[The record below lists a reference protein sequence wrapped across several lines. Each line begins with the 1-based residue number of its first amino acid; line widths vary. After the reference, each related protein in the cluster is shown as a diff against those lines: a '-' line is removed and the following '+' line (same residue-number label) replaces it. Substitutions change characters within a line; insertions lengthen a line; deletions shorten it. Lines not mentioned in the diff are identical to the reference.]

1 MYCIPFAGD
10 RGKWAGEVSEKLRSG
25 LEELERT
32 FSCCCLLVSAV
43 EEVTTVEAPV
53 TAVGILS
60 GGSGEA
66 AVTVVMG
73 GEEGADLDVL
83 PKNLRPES
91 LA

>member
-1 MYCIPFAGD
+1 MYCMPFTGD

-25 LEELERT
+25 LEALERT
-32 FSCCCLLVSAV
+32 FSCCLLVSTVAV
-43 EEVTTVEAPV
+43 VTVEAPV

-66 AVTVVMG
+66 AVTVVIG

-83 PKNLRPES
+83 PKNLRPELS